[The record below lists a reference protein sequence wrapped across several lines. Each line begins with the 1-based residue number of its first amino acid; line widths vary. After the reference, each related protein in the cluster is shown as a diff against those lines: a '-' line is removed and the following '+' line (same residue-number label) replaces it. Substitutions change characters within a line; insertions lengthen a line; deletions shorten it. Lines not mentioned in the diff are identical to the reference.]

1 MTSTEESLVVRDSG
15 IYNNQFRLE
24 QSRANWSKLISKDAQ
39 EADYSEQSILWLL
52 YIVCCSALSCV
63 GCESYGTILDI
74 TENAKIA
81 RFTEAVKNQGML
93 KVAQEFAKDIQNLH
107 PLSKL

>member
-74 TENAKIA
+74 TGNAKIA

-93 KVAQEFAKDIQNLH
+93 KIAQEFAKDIQNLH

>member
-1 MTSTEESLVVRDSG
+1 MTSTEESLVVRDTG
-15 IYNNQFRLE
+15 IYNKQFRLK
-24 QSRANWSKLISKDAQ
+24 QLKSYWSNLISKDAQ
-39 EADYSEQSILWLL
+39 ETNYSEISILWLL